1 MEYTAEQLGQLN
13 KTLQELADEEY
24 RTFHSRL
31 IPNVDTVFYGVRVP
45 VLRKLA
51 KQIIKGDWRGFV
63 EMTKQSAVYEM
74 NMLCGMVIALAKCGF
89 QEKLLYLEKFI
100 PSINNW
106 AVCDIVCGDLKD
118 VKKHPGEMYEFI
130 QPYLLS
136 EKEYEVR
143 FAVVILLQY
152 FVTEEYIN
160 DVLRIYD
167 GIRHD
172 GYYVKMAV
180 AWGISVCF
188 IKQRQITLAY
198 LLSRKSIFKRLS
210 IRYNDG
216 MDRKTLTD
224 FFEEV
229 ETTEE
234 YNGYFCSIA
243 EAISI
248 VVLGSLCGLKN
259 VSQIH
264 QWAESERVSGFL
276 KEKFG
281 INHIPC
287 YYWLLVL
294 LKMVKTDTLNQCLMR
309 WAAQFLPEDRSQT
322 TISLDGKTIRST
334 TGMKHIGSP
343 LHIIS
348 AQICELGITLA
359 SETVSTKSNEI
370 PAVQELLKKMDVE
383 GCLVVADA
391 LNCQQKTAGIIV
403 KGKGDY
409 LLDAK
414 GNQPNLEREISE
426 YVQDDTLRKGMDC
439 ERRTEKN
446 RDRVETRTAYSTGD
460 TAWLYGKEKWENLN
474 CIGAI
479 KTEFEKDGRKTEE
492 WHYYISSRKL
502 SAAELLH
509 HARMEWAVETMH
521 WLLDVHYG
529 EDYCRIENRTIQQN
543 LNLLRKFSI
552 SLLKQYKVRISS
564 KRAMSKIM
572 LDCLLE
578 SSKICEVLEN

>member
-1 MEYTAEQLGQLN
+1 
-13 KTLQELADEEY
+13 
-24 RTFHSRL
+24 
-31 IPNVDTVFYGVRVP
+31 
-45 VLRKLA
+45 
-51 KQIIKGDWRGFV
+51 
-63 EMTKQSAVYEM
+63 
-74 NMLCGMVIALAKCGF
+74 
-89 QEKLLYLEKFI
+89 
-100 PSINNW
+100 
-106 AVCDIVCGDLKD
+106 
-118 VKKHPGEMYEFI
+118 
-130 QPYLLS
+130 
-136 EKEYEVR
+136 
-143 FAVVILLQY
+143 
-152 FVTEEYIN
+152 
-160 DVLRIYD
+160 
-167 GIRHD
+167 
-172 GYYVKMAV
+172 
-180 AWGISVCF
+180 
-188 IKQRQITLAY
+188 
-198 LLSRKSIFKRLS
+198 
-210 IRYNDG
+210 
-216 MDRKTLTD
+216 MDRTTLTD
-224 FFEEV
+224 FFEDV

-264 QWAESERVSGFL
+264 QWAESEHVSEFL

-309 WAAQFLPEDRSQT
+309 WAAQYLPEDRSQT

-334 TGMKHIGSP
+334 TGMKNMDSP

-348 AQICELGITLA
+348 AQICEMGITLA
-359 SETVSTKSNEI
+359 SEIVESKSNEI
-370 PAVQELLKKMDVE
+370 PAVQELLKKMDIE
-383 GCLVVADA
+383 GCMIVADA
-391 LNCQQKTAGIIV
+391 LNCQQKTAEAIV

-414 GNQPNLEREISE
+414 GNQPTLEREIFE
-426 YVQDDTLRKGMDC
+426 YVQEDALRIDMDC
-439 ERRTEKN
+439 ERKTEKN
-446 RDRVETRTAYSTGD
+446 RDRIETRTAYSTD
-460 TAWLYGKEKWENLN
+460 DVAWLNGKEKWRNLN

-509 HARMEWAVETMH
+509 HARMEWEVETLH
-521 WLLDVHYG
+521 WILDVHYG

-552 SLLKQYKVRISS
+552 SLLKQYKARISYE
-564 KRAMSKIM
+564 RY
-572 LDCLLE
+572 
-578 SSKICEVLEN
+578 

>member
-1 MEYTAEQLGQLN
+1 
-13 KTLQELADEEY
+13 
-24 RTFHSRL
+24 
-31 IPNVDTVFYGVRVP
+31 
-45 VLRKLA
+45 
-51 KQIIKGDWRGFV
+51 
-63 EMTKQSAVYEM
+63 
-74 NMLCGMVIALAKCGF
+74 
-89 QEKLLYLEKFI
+89 
-100 PSINNW
+100 
-106 AVCDIVCGDLKD
+106 
-118 VKKHPGEMYEFI
+118 
-130 QPYLLS
+130 
-136 EKEYEVR
+136 
-143 FAVVILLQY
+143 
-152 FVTEEYIN
+152 
-160 DVLRIYD
+160 
-167 GIRHD
+167 
-172 GYYVKMAV
+172 
-180 AWGISVCF
+180 
-188 IKQRQITLAY
+188 
-198 LLSRKSIFKRLS
+198 
-210 IRYNDG
+210 
-216 MDRKTLTD
+216 MDRTTLTD

-243 EAISI
+243 ETISI

-264 QWAESERVSGFL
+264 QWAESERVSEFL
-276 KEKFG
+276 RGKFA
-281 INHIPC
+281 ISHIPC

-294 LKMVKTDTLNQCLMR
+294 LKMVKTDTLNQCLMK
-309 WAAQFLPEDRSQT
+309 WAAQFLPKDRSQT

-334 TGMKHIGSP
+334 TGMKHMDSP

-348 AQICELGITLA
+348 AQVCELGITLA

-370 PAVQELLKKMDVE
+370 PAVQELLKKMDIE
-383 GCLVVADA
+383 GCLIVADA
-391 LNCQQKTAGIIV
+391 LNCQQKTAETIV

-426 YVQDDTLRKGMDC
+426 YVQDEMLRKGMDC
-439 ERRTEKN
+439 KRKTEKN
-446 RDRVETRTAYSTGD
+446 RGRVETRTAYSTCNV
-460 TAWLYGKEKWENLN
+460 TWLYGKEKWKNLN

-502 SAAELLH
+502 SAKELLH

-543 LNLLRKFSI
+543 LNLLRKFSL
-552 SLLKQYKVRISS
+552 SLLKQYKARNSS

>member
-1 MEYTAEQLGQLN
+1 MGNPA
-13 KTLQELADEEY
+13 A
-24 RTFHSRL
+24 
-31 IPNVDTVFYGVRVP
+31 
-45 VLRKLA
+45 
-51 KQIIKGDWRGFV
+51 
-63 EMTKQSAVYEM
+63 
-74 NMLCGMVIALAKCGF
+74 
-89 QEKLLYLEKFI
+89 
-100 PSINNW
+100 
-106 AVCDIVCGDLKD
+106 
-118 VKKHPGEMYEFI
+118 
-130 QPYLLS
+130 
-136 EKEYEVR
+136 
-143 FAVVILLQY
+143 
-152 FVTEEYIN
+152 
-160 DVLRIYD
+160 
-167 GIRHD
+167 
-172 GYYVKMAV
+172 
-180 AWGISVCF
+180 
-188 IKQRQITLAY
+188 
-198 LLSRKSIFKRLS
+198 RKSIFKKLK
-210 IRYNDG
+210 IKYNED
-216 MDRKTLTD
+216 MDRTTLTD

-243 EAISI
+243 ETISI

-276 KEKFG
+276 RGKFA
-281 INHIPC
+281 ISHIPC

-294 LKMVKTDTLNQCLMR
+294 LKMVKTDTLNQCLMK
-309 WAAQFLPEDRSQT
+309 WAAQFLSKDRSQT

-334 TGMKHIGSP
+334 TGMKHMDSP

-348 AQICELGITLA
+348 AQVCELGITLA

-370 PAVQELLKKMDVE
+370 PAVQELLKKMDIE
-383 GCLVVADA
+383 GCLIVADA
-391 LNCQQKTAGIIV
+391 LNCQQKTAETIV

-426 YVQDDTLRKGMDC
+426 YVQDEMLRKGMDC
-439 ERRTEKN
+439 KRKTEKN
-446 RDRVETRTAYSTGD
+446 RGRVETRTAYSTCNV
-460 TAWLYGKEKWENLN
+460 TWLYGKEKWKNLN

-502 SAAELLH
+502 SAKELLH
-509 HARMEWAVETMH
+509 HARMEWAAETMH

-543 LNLLRKFSI
+543 LNLLQKFSL
-552 SLLKQYKVRISS
+552 SLLKQYKARNSS

>member
-1 MEYTAEQLGQLN
+1 
-13 KTLQELADEEY
+13 
-24 RTFHSRL
+24 
-31 IPNVDTVFYGVRVP
+31 
-45 VLRKLA
+45 
-51 KQIIKGDWRGFV
+51 
-63 EMTKQSAVYEM
+63 
-74 NMLCGMVIALAKCGF
+74 
-89 QEKLLYLEKFI
+89 
-100 PSINNW
+100 
-106 AVCDIVCGDLKD
+106 
-118 VKKHPGEMYEFI
+118 
-130 QPYLLS
+130 
-136 EKEYEVR
+136 
-143 FAVVILLQY
+143 
-152 FVTEEYIN
+152 
-160 DVLRIYD
+160 
-167 GIRHD
+167 
-172 GYYVKMAV
+172 
-180 AWGISVCF
+180 
-188 IKQRQITLAY
+188 
-198 LLSRKSIFKRLS
+198 
-210 IRYNDG
+210 
-216 MDRKTLTD
+216 MDRTTLTD

-243 EAISI
+243 ETISI

-276 KEKFG
+276 RGKFA
-281 INHIPC
+281 ISHIH
-287 YYWLLVL
+287 
-294 LKMVKTDTLNQCLMR
+294 MD
-309 WAAQFLPEDRSQT
+309 
-322 TISLDGKTIRST
+322 
-334 TGMKHIGSP
+334 SP

-348 AQICELGITLA
+348 AQVCELGITLA

-370 PAVQELLKKMDVE
+370 PAVQELLKKMDIE
-383 GCLVVADA
+383 GCLIVADA
-391 LNCQQKTAGIIV
+391 LNCQQKTAETIV

-426 YVQDDTLRKGMDC
+426 YVQDEMLRKGMDC
-439 ERRTEKN
+439 KRKTEKN
-446 RDRVETRTAYSTGD
+446 RGRVETRTAYSTCNV
-460 TAWLYGKEKWENLN
+460 TWLYGKEKWKNLN

-502 SAAELLH
+502 SAKELLH
-509 HARMEWAVETMH
+509 HARMEWAAETMH

-543 LNLLRKFSI
+543 LNLLQKFSL
-552 SLLKQYKVRISS
+552 SLLKQYKARNSS